1 VLQPGYKSRFQYFN
15 ADYFNLFDKDRRVA
29 TTQRELEAPATP
41 KQFQVLSSQKN
52 LGSPV
57 LLRTEN

>member
-29 TTQRELEAPATP
+29 TTQRELKAPAT
-41 KQFQVLSSQKN
+41 LSSSKF
-52 LGSPV
+52 LA
-57 LLRTEN
+57 LRKIFALRFY